1 MFVGLSF
8 IYAKKK
14 GLTIKYKR
22 AAGECIIKL
31 VLLRPVFMKKSIKV
45 GVTAASLSLDCKY
58 LVLINNL
65 QIVLTS

>member
-1 MFVGLSF
+1 
-8 IYAKKK
+8 
-14 GLTIKYKR
+14 
-22 AAGECIIKL
+22 
-31 VLLRPVFMKKSIKV
+31 MKKSIKV